1 MVVYPRWR
9 GELFCALA
17 FCWLSRGLSPLA
29 RGTLCRCQHCW
40 RVIRFIPAGAGNTVP
55 RIISLSSSTVYPRWR
70 GEHSASLMPIIG
82 LGGLSPL
89 ARGTRRQRIVR
100 LPLHRFIPAGAGNTS
115 TLSITT
121 DREPVYPRW
130 RGEHPNG
137 SALSYPQIGL
147 SPLAR
152 GTLKVL
158 KNIGFRTRF
167 IPAGAGNT
175 GVIPIAAR
183 NAAVYPRWRGEHY
196 FCNAQRYSRIG
207 LSPLA
212 RGTLAKQT
220 SGYAWCRFIPAGAG
234 NTKFILINT
243 AFVSVYPRWRGE
255 HFTTIGG
262 HATAHGL
269 SPLARGTQ
277 IWGAPLMK
285 SKRFIPAGAGN
296 TAADSRAG
304 HHRPVYPRWRG
315 EHPFIFVSSWRDLG
329 LSPLARGTRT
339 KYPSLNPRR
348 RFIPAGAGN
357 TIETFHA
364 IKQAA
369 VYPRWRGEHLLIKW
383 RARCVYGLS
392 PLARGTPVVR
402 Y

>member
-100 LPLHRFIPAGAGNTS
+100 LPLHRFIPAGAGNTYRS
-115 TLSITT
+115 
-121 DREPVYPRW
+121 
-130 RGEHPNG
+130 NG
-137 SALSYPQIGL
+137 
-147 SPLAR
+147 R
-152 GTLKVL
+152 
-158 KNIGFRTRF
+158 
-167 IPAGAGNT
+167 NT
-175 GVIPIAAR
+175 
-183 NAAVYPRWRGEHY
+183 E
-196 FCNAQRYSRIG
+196 F
-207 LSPLA
+207 
-212 RGTLAKQT
+212 
-220 SGYAWCRFIPAGAG
+220 
-234 NTKFILINT
+234 
-243 AFVSVYPRWRGE
+243 SVYPRWRGE

-315 EHPFIFVSSWRDLG
+315 EHGPN
-329 LSPLARGTRT
+329 TR
-339 KYPSLNPRR
+339 PS
-348 RFIPAGAGN
+348 I
-357 TIETFHA
+357 HA
-364 IKQAA
+364 
-369 VYPRWRGEHLLIKW
+369 V
-383 RARCVYGLS
+383 GLS

>member
-130 RGEHPNG
+130 RGEH
-137 SALSYPQIGL
+137 SIRRFCSSSDAGL

-152 GTLKVL
+152 GTPRKRL
-158 KNIGFRTRF
+158 
-167 IPAGAGNT
+167 PA
-175 GVIPIAAR
+175 
-183 NAAVYPRWRGEHY
+183 
-196 FCNAQRYSRIG
+196 S
-207 LSPLA
+207 
-212 RGTLAKQT
+212 
-220 SGYAWCRFIPAGAG
+220 
-234 NTKFILINT
+234 LIC
-243 AFVSVYPRWRGE
+243 
-255 HFTTIGG
+255 
-262 HATAHGL
+262 
-269 SPLARGTQ
+269 
-277 IWGAPLMK
+277 
-285 SKRFIPAGAGN
+285 
-296 TAADSRAG
+296 
-304 HHRPVYPRWRG
+304 
-315 EHPFIFVSSWRDLG
+315 
-329 LSPLARGTRT
+329 
-339 KYPSLNPRR
+339 

-369 VYPRWRGEHLLIKW
+369 VYPRWRGEHSKHNLLLINDF
-383 RARCVYGLS
+383 LS
-392 PLARGTPVVR
+392 QSQSTNFIVSHKQHIHYVKEYLIH
-402 Y
+402 

>member
-1 MVVYPRWR
+1 MV
-9 GELFCALA
+9 ETQNF
-17 FCWLSRGLSPLA
+17 
-29 RGTLCRCQHCW
+29 
-40 RVIRFIPAGAGNTVP
+40 RFIPAGAGNT
-55 RIISLSSSTVYPRWR
+55 
-70 GEHSASLMPIIG
+70 A
-82 LGGLSPL
+82 PL
-89 ARGTRRQRIVR
+89 KICTKAI
-100 LPLHRFIPAGAGNTS
+100 
-115 TLSITT
+115 
-121 DREPVYPRW
+121 
-130 RGEHPNG
+130 
-137 SALSYPQIGL
+137 
-147 SPLAR
+147 
-152 GTLKVL
+152 
-158 KNIGFRTRF
+158 
-167 IPAGAGNT
+167 
-175 GVIPIAAR
+175 
-183 NAAVYPRWRGEHY
+183 AVYPRWRGEHY

-269 SPLARGTQ
+269 SPLARGT
-277 IWGAPLMK
+277 
-285 SKRFIPAGAGN
+285 
-296 TAADSRAG
+296 
-304 HHRPVYPRWRG
+304 
-315 EHPFIFVSSWRDLG
+315 
-329 LSPLARGTRT
+329 RT

>member
-1 MVVYPRWR
+1 MV
-9 GELFCALA
+9 ETQNF
-17 FCWLSRGLSPLA
+17 
-29 RGTLCRCQHCW
+29 
-40 RVIRFIPAGAGNTVP
+40 RFIPAGAGNT
-55 RIISLSSSTVYPRWR
+55 
-70 GEHSASLMPIIG
+70 A
-82 LGGLSPL
+82 PL
-89 ARGTRRQRIVR
+89 KICTKAI
-100 LPLHRFIPAGAGNTS
+100 
-115 TLSITT
+115 
-121 DREPVYPRW
+121 
-130 RGEHPNG
+130 
-137 SALSYPQIGL
+137 
-147 SPLAR
+147 
-152 GTLKVL
+152 
-158 KNIGFRTRF
+158 
-167 IPAGAGNT
+167 
-175 GVIPIAAR
+175 
-183 NAAVYPRWRGEHY
+183 AVYPRWRGEHY

-315 EHPFIFVSSWRDLG
+315 EH
-329 LSPLARGTRT
+329 
-339 KYPSLNPRR
+339 
-348 RFIPAGAGN
+348 
-357 TIETFHA
+357 
-364 IKQAA
+364 
-369 VYPRWRGEHLLIKW
+369 LLIKW

>member
-130 RGEHPNG
+130 RGEHVGRESFDCP
-137 SALSYPQIGL
+137 YIGL

-152 GTLKVL
+152 GTHQRYRLQL
-158 KNIGFRTRF
+158 TGSRF

-175 GVIPIAAR
+175 RTAR
-183 NAAVYPRWRGEHY
+183 RSHTP
-196 FCNAQRYSRIG
+196 
-207 LSPLA
+207 
-212 RGTLAKQT
+212 K
-220 SGYAWCRFIPAGAG
+220 
-234 NTKFILINT
+234 
-243 AFVSVYPRWRGE
+243 SVYPRWRGE
-255 HFTTIGG
+255 H
-262 HATAHGL
+262 
-269 SPLARGTQ
+269 
-277 IWGAPLMK
+277 K
-285 SKRFIPAGAGN
+285 
-296 TAADSRAG
+296 
-304 HHRPVYPRWRG
+304 V
-315 EHPFIFVSSWRDLG
+315 
-329 LSPLARGTRT
+329 TR
-339 KYPSLNPRR
+339 
-348 RFIPAGAGN
+348 
-357 TIETFHA
+357 
-364 IKQAA
+364 
-369 VYPRWRGEHLLIKW
+369 
-383 RARCVYGLS
+383 
-392 PLARGTPVVR
+392 
-402 Y
+402 

>member
-17 FCWLSRGLSPLA
+17 FCWLSRGLSPLARGTLCRCQHCWRVIRFIPAGAGNTVPRIISLSSSTVYPRWRGEHSASLMPIIGLGGLSPLA

-152 GTLKVL
+152 GTQSDAIDAL
-158 KNIGFRTRF
+158 IDARF

-175 GVIPIAAR
+175 EGAEEYRIQ
-183 NAAVYPRWRGEHY
+183 NAVYPRWRGEH
-196 FCNAQRYSRIG
+196 
-207 LSPLA
+207 
-212 RGTLAKQT
+212 
-220 SGYAWCRFIPAGAG
+220 WC
-234 NTKFILINT
+234 
-243 AFVSVYPRWRGE
+243 
-255 HFTTIGG
+255 
-262 HATAHGL
+262 
-269 SPLARGTQ
+269 
-277 IWGAPLMK
+277 
-285 SKRFIPAGAGN
+285 
-296 TAADSRAG
+296 DSNCRTE
-304 HHRPVYPRWRG
+304 RR
-315 EHPFIFVSSWRDLG
+315 G
-329 LSPLARGTRT
+329 LSPLARGTR
-339 KYPSLNPRR
+339 
-348 RFIPAGAGN
+348 
-357 TIETFHA
+357 
-364 IKQAA
+364 
-369 VYPRWRGEHLLIKW
+369 
-383 RARCVYGLS
+383 
-392 PLARGTPVVR
+392 
-402 Y
+402 